1 MLDIV
6 KLGKAQPPPPHKRN
20 SPLKEYSTPDPSAH
34 EQSSKPYYNCYFP
47 K

>member
-1 MLDIV
+1 MLDTV
-6 KLGKAQPPPPHKRN
+6 KLGKTPPPPPHKRN

>member
-1 MLDIV
+1 MLDTV
-6 KLGKAQPPPPHKRN
+6 KLGKTPPPKKRN

-34 EQSSKPYYNCYFP
+34 EQSSKPYYNCFFP